1 MTPLIKKISLSNSV
15 SIEQL
20 GFGTF
25 KIVDQQEANNAIMT
39 ALNDGYRSF
48 DTAQLYNNEK
58 LLGEAFAN
66 SGVARQDLFLTTKV
80 SNLNQGYEL
89 TLKSVEQSLKDL
101 QTDYLDLFLVHWP
114 LKNHFFDTWKA
125 LEKIYETK
133 MARAIG
139 VCNFHQ
145 SHFELLKTKANIKPM
160 INQIEIHP
168 YLVQKELIEYLNKEQ
183 IVIEAWSPLARGR
196 VVDEPLLIN
205 IGKKYQK
212 SASQVTLRWHVQ
224 KDLIVIPKSVN
235 PKRIAEN
242 RQIFDFELTQDEML
256 QIDSLNENF
265 RTGPNPDDVYQ
276 KNGF

>member
-1 MTPLIKKISLSNSV
+1 MTSLIKKISLSNSV

-25 KIVDQQEANNAIMT
+25 KIVEQQEANNAVMT
-39 ALNDGYRSF
+39 ALNNGYRAF

-58 LLGEAFAN
+58 ILGEAFVN
-66 SGVARQDLFLTTKV
+66 SGVARQELFLTTKV
-80 SNLNQGYEL
+80 SNLNQGYEQ
-89 TLKSVEQSLKDL
+89 TLKSFEQSLKDL

-125 LEKIYETK
+125 IEQLYENK
-133 MARAIG
+133 MVRAIG

-145 SHFELLKTKANIKPM
+145 SHFELLKTRANIKPM

-183 IVIEAWSPLARGR
+183 IAIEAWSPLARGR

-205 IGKKYQK
+205 IGQKYQK
-212 SASQVTLRWHVQ
+212 SSSQVTLRWHVQ

-235 PKRIAEN
+235 PLRIAEN
-242 RQIFDFELTQDEML
+242 MQIFDFELTDTEMQ
-256 QIDSLNENF
+256 QIDSLNEDF

>member
-224 KDLIVIPKSVN
+224 KDFIVIPKSVN

-242 RQIFDFELTQDEML
+242 KQIFDFELTEDEML

>member
-1 MTPLIKKISLSNSV
+1 MTSLIKKISLSNSV

-25 KIVDQQEANNAIMT
+25 KIVDQQEANNAVMT
-39 ALNDGYRSF
+39 ALNNGYRSF

-58 LLGEAFAN
+58 ILGEAFVN
-66 SGVARQDLFLTTKV
+66 SGVARQELFLTTKV
-80 SNLNQGYEL
+80 SNLNQGYEQ
-89 TLKSVEQSLKDL
+89 TLKSFEQSLKDL

-125 LEKIYETK
+125 IEQLYETK
-133 MARAIG
+133 MVRAIG

-145 SHFELLKTKANIKPM
+145 SHFELLKSRANIKPM

-183 IVIEAWSPLARGR
+183 IAIEAWSPLARGR
-196 VVDEPLLIN
+196 VVEEPLLIN
-205 IGKKYQK
+205 IGQKYQK
-212 SASQVTLRWHVQ
+212 SSSQVTLRWHVQ

-235 PKRIAEN
+235 PLRIAEN
-242 RQIFDFELTQDEML
+242 MQIFDFELTDTEMQ
-256 QIDSLNENF
+256 QIDSLNEDF

>member
-1 MTPLIKKISLSNSV
+1 MTSLIKKISLSNSV

-25 KIVDQQEANNAIMT
+25 KIVDQQEANNAVMT
-39 ALNDGYRSF
+39 ALNNGYRSF

-58 LLGEAFAN
+58 ILGEAFVN
-66 SGVARQDLFLTTKV
+66 SGVARQELFLTTKV
-80 SNLNQGYEL
+80 SNLNQGYEQ
-89 TLKSVEQSLKDL
+89 TLKSFEQSLKDL

-125 LEKIYETK
+125 IEQLYETK
-133 MARAIG
+133 MVRAIG

-145 SHFELLKTKANIKPM
+145 SHFELLKTRANIKPM

-183 IVIEAWSPLARGR
+183 IAIEAWSPLARGR
-196 VVDEPLLIN
+196 VVEEPLLIN
-205 IGKKYQK
+205 IGQKYQK
-212 SASQVTLRWHVQ
+212 SSSQVTLRWHVQ

-235 PKRIAEN
+235 PLRIAEN
-242 RQIFDFELTQDEML
+242 MQIFDFELTDTEMQ
-256 QIDSLNENF
+256 QIDSLNEDF
-265 RTGPNPDDVYQ
+265 RTGPNPDNVYQ

>member
-1 MTPLIKKISLSNSV
+1 MTSLIKKISLSNSV

-25 KIVDQQEANNAIMT
+25 KIVEQQEANNAIMT
-39 ALNDGYRSF
+39 ALNNGYRSF

-58 LLGEAFAN
+58 ILGEAFVN
-66 SGVARQDLFLTTKV
+66 SGVARQELFLTTKV
-80 SNLNQGYEL
+80 SNLNQGYEQ
-89 TLKSVEQSLKDL
+89 TLKSFEQSLKDL

-125 LEKIYETK
+125 IEQLYETK
-133 MARAIG
+133 MVRAIG

-145 SHFELLKTKANIKPM
+145 SHFELLKTRANIKPM

-183 IVIEAWSPLARGR
+183 IAIEAWSPLARGR
-196 VVDEPLLIN
+196 VVEEPLLIN
-205 IGKKYQK
+205 IGQKYQK
-212 SASQVTLRWHVQ
+212 SSSQVTLRWHVQ

-235 PKRIAEN
+235 PLRIAEN
-242 RQIFDFELTQDEML
+242 MQIFDFELTDTEMQ
-256 QIDSLNENF
+256 QIDSLNEDF

>member
-1 MTPLIKKISLSNSV
+1 MTSLIKKISLSNSV

-25 KIVDQQEANNAIMT
+25 KIVDQQEANNAVKT
-39 ALNDGYRSF
+39 ALNNGYRAF

-58 LLGEAFAN
+58 ILGEAFVN
-66 SGVARQDLFLTTKV
+66 SGVARQELFLTTKV
-80 SNLNQGYEL
+80 SNLNQGYEQ
-89 TLKSVEQSLKDL
+89 TLKSFEQSLKDL

-125 LEKIYETK
+125 IEQLYETK
-133 MARAIG
+133 MVRAIG

-145 SHFELLKTKANIKPM
+145 SHFELLKTRANIKPM

-183 IVIEAWSPLARGR
+183 IAIEAWSPLARGR
-196 VVDEPLLIN
+196 VVEEPLLIN
-205 IGKKYQK
+205 IGQKYQK
-212 SASQVTLRWHVQ
+212 SSSQVTLRWHVQ

-235 PKRIAEN
+235 PLRIAEN
-242 RQIFDFELTQDEML
+242 MQIFDFELTDTEMQ
-256 QIDSLNENF
+256 QIDSLNEDF
-265 RTGPNPDDVYQ
+265 RTGPNPDNVYQ

>member
-1 MTPLIKKISLSNSV
+1 MTPLIKNISLSNSV

-58 LLGEAFAN
+58 ILGEAFAN

-89 TLKSVEQSLKDL
+89 TLKSVEQSLIDL

-183 IVIEAWSPLARGR
+183 IAIEAWSPLARGR

-205 IGKKYQK
+205 IGKKYQN

-242 RQIFDFELTQDEML
+242 RQIFDFELTEDEML

>member
-1 MTPLIKKISLSNSV
+1 MASLIKKISLSNSV

-25 KIVDQQEANNAIMT
+25 KIVDQQEANNAVMT
-39 ALNDGYRSF
+39 ALSNGYRSF

-58 LLGEAFAN
+58 ILGEAFVN
-66 SGVARQDLFLTTKV
+66 SGVARQELFLTTKV
-80 SNLNQGYEL
+80 SNLNQGYEQ
-89 TLKSVEQSLKDL
+89 TLKSFEQSLKDL

-125 LEKIYETK
+125 IEQLYETK
-133 MARAIG
+133 MVRAIG

-145 SHFELLKTKANIKPM
+145 SHFELLKTRANIKPM

-183 IVIEAWSPLARGR
+183 IAIEAWSPLARGR
-196 VVDEPLLIN
+196 VVEEPLLID
-205 IGKKYQK
+205 IGQKYQK
-212 SASQVTLRWHVQ
+212 SSSQVTLRWHVQ

-235 PKRIAEN
+235 PLRIAEN
-242 RQIFDFELTQDEML
+242 MQIFDFELTETEMR
-256 QIDSLNENF
+256 QIDSLNEDF
-265 RTGPNPDDVYQ
+265 RTGPNPDNVYQ